1 MISRLSAHA
10 VRFHVIF
17 HITATSQQRHS
28 NVGDTVS
35 AETPQESTVHRNI
48 NYENNYGWLT
58 DLKMW
63 ANYNDSS
70 VEYVFL
76 KCNLQSFGNYIKKLL
91 KITSINCVPNMLMM
105 SLSDLIRKTRD

>member
-70 VEYVFL
+70 VEYVFFKMQFTIFRKL
-76 KCNLQSFGNYIKKLL
+76 YQEITENHQHKLCAKYAYDVIK
-91 KITSINCVPNMLMM
+91 
-105 SLSDLIRKTRD
+105 